1 MGLNLKIARIKKGL
15 TQEELCELV
24 GIGRTTLSKLEQGK
38 TKPKMDTMEK
48 LSIALEIP
56 VIELFFTQDDK

>member
-15 TQEELCELV
+15 TQGELCKLS

-38 TKPKMDTMEK
+38 IKPKMDTMEK
-48 LSIALEIP
+48 LSTALEIP
-56 VIELFFTQDDK
+56 VIELFFTEDDK

>member
-15 TQEELCELV
+15 TQEELCKLV

-38 TKPKMDTMEK
+38 IKPKMDTMEK
-48 LSIALEIP
+48 LSKALNVP
-56 VIELFFTQDDK
+56 VTELFFSEEE

>member
-15 TQEELCELV
+15 TQEELCKLV

-48 LSIALEIP
+48 LSIALETPIL
-56 VIELFFTQDDK
+56 ELFFYEDK